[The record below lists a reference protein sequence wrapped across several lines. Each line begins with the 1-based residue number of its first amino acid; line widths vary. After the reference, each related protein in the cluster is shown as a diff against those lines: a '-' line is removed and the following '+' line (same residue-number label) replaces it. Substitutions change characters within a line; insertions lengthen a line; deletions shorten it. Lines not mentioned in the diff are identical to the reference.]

1 MNNINKCHQ
10 EMIEKKNQKRS
21 DINCID
27 VEIEDFK
34 KRIDS
39 NKKDIE
45 AIKKSFGTK
54 KQVSEVS
61 LLIYCF
67 KLSKVKWQQVVTQV
81 DFVFQNKINNI
92 AKEVTRLENVLKEEQ
107 KRKKLKEQ
115 EGAKYIKDA
124 REDLQKLCKVLLQKK
139 LEKEDML
146 AEVSRKIF
154 QSIDQV

>member
-1 MNNINKCHQ
+1 
-10 EMIEKKNQKRS
+10 MIEKKNQKSS

-61 LLIYCF
+61 LLINCF
-67 KLSKVKWQQVVTQV
+67 KS
-81 DFVFQNKINNI
+81 
-92 AKEVTRLENVLKEEQ
+92 
-107 KRKKLKEQ
+107 
-115 EGAKYIKDA
+115 
-124 REDLQKLCKVLLQKK
+124 
-139 LEKEDML
+139 
-146 AEVSRKIF
+146 
-154 QSIDQV
+154 